1 VCVPE
6 EWKKEPRSSSS
17 HGSNSAQGS
26 SSAPAASGQKHG
38 EVTAPRKVRKPQ
50 ARKQP
55 ASTGKELVPAWEAKA
70 TAGQK
75 RKKTKVY
82 RPKNPKMALALKD
95 SLANI
100 PPSNQLVEDDACL

>member
-6 EWKKEPRSSSS
+6 EWKKQPRSSSG

-26 SSAPAASGQKHG
+26 SSAPAANGQKHG
-38 EVTAPRKVRKPQ
+38 EVTSPRKVCKPQ

-55 ASTGKELVPAWEAKA
+55 ASTGKELVPAGEAKA

-75 RKKTKVY
+75 RNQLKVY
-82 RPKNPKMALALKD
+82 RPKNPKLALALED

-100 PPSNQLVEDDACL
+100 RPSNQLVENDACL